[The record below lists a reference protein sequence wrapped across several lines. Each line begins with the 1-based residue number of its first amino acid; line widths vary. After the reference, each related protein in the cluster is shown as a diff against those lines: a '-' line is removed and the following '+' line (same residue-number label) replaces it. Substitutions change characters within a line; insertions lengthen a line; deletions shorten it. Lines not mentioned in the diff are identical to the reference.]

1 MKELSLL
8 FSRPMKFKWVSA
20 LIMRYLKTPYS
31 HVAVEVKI
39 DSLGESIVYEATWWG
54 IVCTSKMRWL
64 EKNIT
69 VHEKKFRFKPKDY
82 KEIQKY
88 CIRQLGKPYGFRN
101 FVALITNNKCV
112 SDGEDAFICSELAY
126 RVISK
131 KIEIEK
137 DPDHVTP
144 RDLYEAVK

>member
-1 MKELSLL
+1 MKEVSLL
-8 FSRPMKFKWVSA
+8 FSRPVKFNWISA
-20 LIMRYLKTPYS
+20 LIMRYLGTPYS

-54 IVCTSKMRWL
+54 IVCKGKARWI

-69 VHEKKFRFKPKDY
+69 VHEKKFRFPKEDY
-82 KEIQKY
+82 RAIQKY

-101 FVALITNNKCV
+101 FLALITNYKCV
-112 SDGEDAFICSELAY
+112 TDGEKSFICSELAY

-131 KIEIEK
+131 KIDIGK
-137 DPDHVTP
+137 DPDYVTP